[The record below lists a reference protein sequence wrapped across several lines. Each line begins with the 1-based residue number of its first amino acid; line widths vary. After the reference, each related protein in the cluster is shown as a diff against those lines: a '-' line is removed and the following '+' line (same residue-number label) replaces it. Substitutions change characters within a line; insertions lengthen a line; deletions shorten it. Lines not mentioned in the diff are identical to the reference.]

1 MPDRFY
7 FVGSVPGNGERD
19 DDGPD
24 PYGGI
29 TYTYNEESV
38 QLYAPNA
45 NNHHDVGGAIYTG
58 KNVLNLFIVKLSEN
72 RFFVYWS
79 FFVYCCSWEWG
90 GVWVG
95 AVLIFDR
102 FLANEYNKDK
112 KVTLSEN
119 II

>member
-1 MPDRFY
+1 MPYRVY
-7 FVGSVPGNGERD
+7 FVGYVPGNGERD

-29 TYTYNEESV
+29 TYTYNGESV

-58 KNVLNLFIVKLSEN
+58 KNVLSIVKLSEF

-95 AVLIFDR
+95 VVLIIDGYLVERIQQQQKSHTF
-102 FLANEYNKDK
+102 
-112 KVTLSEN
+112 
-119 II
+119 